1 MCQNHNIPLSL
12 SKDGGATGGLISKTG
27 AFKTVVCYE
36 YALSPHFLIFNS
48 SLFYWHKKMPQ
59 NCAKLQMD
67 IRLTGSSFHHIM
79 VIVLPINRIIPASF
93 QGTQANGTAYVHLH
107 DNTKMLWCLCSWEF
121 SDQKRGHWQTMRHSL
136 VIFWEQ
142 YLKETCNV

>member
-48 SLFYWHKKMPQ
+48 SLFYWHKKNATELCKIANGHQAHRIIISSHNGYCIANKQ
-59 NCAKLQMD
+59 NYPSLIPGHTSKWHSLRSFTWQYKNALMFVLMRILRPK
-67 IRLTGSSFHHIM
+67 TGSLTNNAPFTGHF
-79 VIVLPINRIIPASF
+79 L
-93 QGTQANGTAYVHLH
+93 GTVPQRNL
-107 DNTKMLWCLCSWEF
+107 
-121 SDQKRGHWQTMRHSL
+121 
-136 VIFWEQ
+136 
-142 YLKETCNV
+142 